1 MAANPKNLDLTIYQ
15 GRTFRHVVRWETTP
29 TVYKEI
35 TGITQ
40 TAPVVITAVG
50 HGVKTGWYV
59 AVTDVGGMTEINAA
73 ANAPRSGDYVQATFV
88 DADRLSLDTVD
99 AARFSAYT
107 SGGYLRYNTPKD
119 LSGAVARMDLRDRVG
134 GTLLLSISST
144 TGEIVLDNTEH
155 MIVVELPAAVTE
167 LMEYKKAVYDLEVET
182 NDGAV
187 SVLLVGSVTVIPEVT
202 TSV

>member
-1 MAANPKNLDLTIYQ
+1 MAADPKNLDLTIYQ
-15 GRTFRHVVRWETTP
+15 GRTFRHVVRWETSP
-29 TVYKEI
+29 PVYKAI
-35 TGITQ
+35 TAITQ

-73 ANAPRSGDYVQATFV
+73 ANAPRSGDYTQATFV
-88 DADRLSLDTVD
+88 DTDNISLDTVD

-119 LSGAVARMDLRDRVG
+119 LGGAVARMDLRDRVG

-144 TGEIVLDNTEH
+144 TGEITLDNTDH
-155 MIVVELPAAVTE
+155 MIVIELTPAVTE
-167 LMEYKKAVYDLEVET
+167 LITYKKAVYDLEVQAS
-182 NDGAV
+182 DGTV
-187 SVLLVGSVTVIPEVT
+187 SVLLAGSITVIPEVT